1 MAKNRRGAGTT
12 PDQMNANCWPKG
24 WCCCQLDFYKAG
36 ILSVLKSAG
45 WVLTIVAVV
54 VAVKCT
60 EVGQVWNRLSLKDT
74 SWEVFKKRFNTQ
86 RYFQCDI
93 FSLFSQRINMNI
105 CFVICFEGLLIK
117 DICCSKR
124 LLNNNWWW
132 HLPASLPRTNL
143 ARVCGFS
150 LNSAI
155 CFGILHFFDF

>member
-1 MAKNRRGAGTT
+1 MANIPNECQLLAQRMMLLSIGFLKSWNPVCFKICRVSAHYSRRGRCR
-12 PDQMNANCWPKG
+12 Q
-24 WCCCQLDFYKAG
+24 
-36 ILSVLKSAG
+36 
-45 WVLTIVAVV
+45 
-54 VAVKCT
+54 CT

-74 SWEVFKKRFNTQ
+74 SWEVLKKRFDTQ

-105 CFVICFEGLLIK
+105 CFVICFEELLIK